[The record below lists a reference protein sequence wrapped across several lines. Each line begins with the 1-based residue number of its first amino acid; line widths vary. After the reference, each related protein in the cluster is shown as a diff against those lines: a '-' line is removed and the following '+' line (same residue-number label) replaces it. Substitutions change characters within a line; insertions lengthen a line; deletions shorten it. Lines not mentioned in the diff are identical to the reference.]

1 MLLAVRSENASL
13 FRIGLLSNLP
23 MLGAVFLAFLLQ
35 MMVIYLPALNTI
47 FHTQPLPMFD
57 LVVCLAL
64 SSSVLFAVEISKW
77 LACHGFIYKGGWQMF
92 RIVPDVSL
100 GQDSGIVNPVFDWAN
115 NFNQKIDAF
124 QIACAVH
131 SSRAMDIYFQ
141 YFIVHDIQTSQ
152 KNPVF

>member
-77 LACHGFIYKGGWQMF
+77 LACHGFIYKGGRQMF

-100 GQDSGIVNPVFDWAN
+100 GQDSGIVNPVFD
-115 NFNQKIDAF
+115 
-124 QIACAVH
+124 
-131 SSRAMDIYFQ
+131 
-141 YFIVHDIQTSQ
+141 
-152 KNPVF
+152 